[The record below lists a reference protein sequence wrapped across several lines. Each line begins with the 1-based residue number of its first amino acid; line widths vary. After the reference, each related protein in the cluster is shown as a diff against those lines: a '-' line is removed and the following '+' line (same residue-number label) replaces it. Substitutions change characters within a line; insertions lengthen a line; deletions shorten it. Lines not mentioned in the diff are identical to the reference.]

1 MHIKEPLKEN
11 NLLSN
16 IKSFETISDSVSE
29 KVREQY
35 LGEGKYNRRA
45 KVWSG

>member
-1 MHIKEPLKEN
+1 MYQKQITPGKIFLSGTYEE
-11 NLLSN
+11 LL
-16 IKSFETISDSVSE
+16 EEE